1 MYLIELL
8 LLSDSLSIRLSNNLQ
23 QLPLLSLLRLNVCL
37 ALLRLLFEAVQLGL
51 EVFFVLLYTLM
62 LKVLLEE
69 GILLG
74 LNLLLQLIDLM
85 VHDLQLPLH
94 LSNLILNL
102 IEQTFLNDLFIIILI
117 HFVWFFFKL
126 KALVQHFLRL
136 GDQPFL

>member
-1 MYLIELL
+1 MYLIKLL
-8 LLSDSLSIRLSNNLQ
+8 LLSDSLSVRLSNNLQ

-37 ALLRLLFEAVQLGL
+37 ALLRLLFEAVQLRL

-74 LNLLLQLIDLM
+74 LYLLLQLIDLM

-94 LSNLILNL
+94 LGNLILNM
-102 IEQTFLNDLFIIILI
+102 IEQNI
-117 HFVWFFFKL
+117 FK
-126 KALVQHFLRL
+126 
-136 GDQPFL
+136 